1 MQCKIHLLGHGPKL
15 YGYDILASNRV
26 EEHAKNF
33 GPLQFEELDL
43 FYFLTFKLKTW

>member
-1 MQCKIHLLGHGPKL
+1 MQCTIHLLGQGPKL
-15 YGYDILASNRV
+15 YGYDILASSRV

-43 FYFLTFKLKTW
+43 FYFLTFNKLKT